1 MAAGGLAA
9 ILMTLVMELA
19 EPKRRRIKTKLEVES
34 LPRID
39 TFLSEFAKDRRW
51 GPTATNR
58 LRAAAEESILSL
70 LPDED
75 SPKPEDMRH
84 LLLVARGDRRAV
96 ELEFFA
102 APVEK
107 NLEDQLTLLGHWTER
122 SGSQRILATATP
134 PIREFRSPPAV
145 LRYRHR
151 YGARGRRH
159 RGAPTGLKRGDR
171 RGFAARSASRAVPSE
186 CGRCHS

>member
-51 GPTATNR
+51 SPTATNR

-122 SGSQRILATATP
+122 SGVS
-134 PIREFRSPPAV
+134 EFS
-145 LRYRHR
+145 LRLLRH
-151 YGARGRRH
+151 YASSVRH
-159 RGAPTGLKRGDR
+159 QQYFDTDIVTVRVEGDTVGHR
-171 RGFAARSASRAVPSE
+171 QA
-186 CGRCHS
+186 